1 MAIKITITIAIIAA
15 SLAILPLAIAEP
27 QVQPE
32 ITCTTCHTIPES
44 HAGYSNIACQ
54 TCHGDLSTKLNQLT
68 LNHQRILSNSPEP
81 SLNCVTCHKQS
92 LGAHSNL
99 GAEEQACL
107 VCHDN
112 FAMQPHTLNGTL
124 LTNATA
130 SNLCANCHRERY
142 ADWKIGVH
150 GTHGLNYTSTSTG
163 TTPNCATCH
172 NPHTPDLPAIQA
184 LPPPEMPERST
195 ELFAALL
202 SPVMALIAGVAIFT
216 VTVSKRN
223 GGV

>member
-1 MAIKITITIAIIAA
+1 MAIKITIIITIIAS
-15 SLAILPLAIAEP
+15 SLAVIPLAIAES

-32 ITCTTCHTIPES
+32 VTCTTCHTVPNS
-44 HAGYSNIACQ
+44 HASFSNIACQ
-54 TCHGDLSTKLNQLT
+54 TCHGSLSTKPNQLT
-68 LNHQRILSNSPEP
+68 LNHQRILSNSTEP
-81 SLNCVTCHKQS
+81 SLSCTTCHKQN
-92 LGAHSNL
+92 LGLHSNL

-112 FAMQPHTLNGTL
+112 FAMQPHTLNGIL

-150 GTHGLNYTSTSTG
+150 GTHGLNYTSTSEG
-163 TTPNCATCH
+163 AAPSCVACH
-172 NPHTPDLPAIQA
+172 NPHPPDLPAVQA
-184 LPPPEMPERST
+184 LPPPERPERST
-195 ELFAALL
+195 VILAALL

-216 VTVSKRN
+216 VTISRRS